1 MNSIPLSKPNPNL
14 TPVDPRLDEQRPA
27 DRKSAW
33 ASFVVSVIVHLNL
46 ILILAVTLRAI
57 EDPPPPPLAIDTT
70 FTPGEEDENAQS
82 PLPQLEQTPLEQVV
96 FEDTA
101 PQSAEQLTKPDN
113 ATDWL
118 GLSGVGGAQGIG
130 GTGTGGGVG
139 FFGTTARGRSFVFVV
154 DCSGSMQG
162 DRFRRA
168 VEELKKSIG
177 QLEPGQRFQI
187 LFFHD
192 GAVPLV
198 HSQHGHQLIPAR
210 RVAMQEVFD
219 WIDARRANGGTS
231 PNDALVRALALKSD
245 VVFFLTDAERVP
257 RTVRTLILRKNTN
270 RTIVHTIA
278 FGNRGGETL
287 MQGIAADHQGRYR
300 FVP

>member
-1 MNSIPLSKPNPNL
+1 MNPTTFLKPEP
-14 TPVDPRLDEQRPA
+14 PGSRPEEKRPT

-46 ILILAVTLRAI
+46 IFILAVTLRAL
-57 EDPPPPPLAIDTT
+57 EDSTPPPLAIDTT
-70 FTPGEEDENAQS
+70 FTPGEKEETS
-82 PLPQLEQTPLEQVV
+82 LTPLPRLDDQVTPLEQVV
-96 FEDTA
+96 FDDAA
-101 PQSAEQLTKPDN
+101 PQSAAELAEPDN
-113 ATDWL
+113 QTDWL
-118 GLSGVGGAQGIG
+118 GLSGVGGAKGIG
-130 GTGTGGGVG
+130 GTGAGGGVG

-162 DRFRRA
+162 NRFRRA
-168 VEELKKSIG
+168 VTELKKTLG
-177 QLEPGQRFQI
+177 QLEPDQRFQV
-187 LFFHD
+187 LFFND
-192 GAVPLV
+192 DAVRLV
-198 HSQHGHQLIPAR
+198 HSKYADQLIPAD
-210 RVAMQEVFD
+210 RVAMKEVLD
-219 WIDARRANGGTS
+219 WIDARQANGGTS

-278 FGNRGGETL
+278 FGHQGGETL